1 MNYPEKYKE
10 LKERLNLLQTTKVDP
25 ATGSK
30 IRAIQNMVNKLNQT
44 YKEDCQRQQYKMKTM
59 EEKLSSLDNQ
69 ITEARETLST
79 KSIKTIILDENNKMR
94 VLKGRKKLEK
104 IVEKWVKERREND
117 DKIEHSLDSYLF

>member
-44 YKEDCQRQQYKMKTM
+44 YKEDCQRQ
-59 EEKLSSLDNQ
+59 
-69 ITEARETLST
+69 
-79 KSIKTIILDENNKMR
+79 
-94 VLKGRKKLEK
+94 
-104 IVEKWVKERREND
+104 
-117 DKIEHSLDSYLF
+117 

>member
-44 YKEDCQRQQYKMKTM
+44 YKEDCQRQQYKIKTM

>member
-1 MNYPEKYKE
+1 
-10 LKERLNLLQTTKVDP
+10 
-25 ATGSK
+25 
-30 IRAIQNMVNKLNQT
+30 
-44 YKEDCQRQQYKMKTM
+44 M